1 MAYKKV
7 RLSER
12 EIEKAKKE
20 ALRTSIFEGGASSV
34 MTGTSSYFITPYALA
49 LKASNL
55 QIGFLSSFVG
65 LIGPLAQLGSSHLM
79 ERYSRKK
86 IVIVSVIIQALIWIP
101 IMLLGVMFYFDIWQ
115 NLLPLLLIIFY
126 SLHVGIGA
134 VAGPAWFSWMGDIVP
149 EKHRG
154 WYFAKRN
161 KIVEGIA
168 IFSMFAAGLLL
179 DLFKTKGLV
188 FIGFSILFSIGMIS
202 RLYSGRLLSRQY
214 QPSLKLRRGYYFS
227 FWQFLGRMRKTNFG
241 KFTIFISLMYFAVA
255 ISAPFFTVYMLKEL
269 NLSYTWFTI
278 INLSSSVFSILTY
291 SFWGKITDKYGN
303 RFVIVVSSLAIPLVP
318 ILWMFSTSK
327 LYLILIPS
335 LIGGIFWGGFAIS
348 TFNFVYDSTKQ
359 NHRALCV
366 TYNNLLTGIG
376 IFLGSALG
384 GLIANYGIGIASI
397 FGLNIFL
404 FIFLIS
410 GVLRLIITIIFIPL
424 IKEVRITKK
433 KPHMLTR
440 ELRPLWGFEHHGLHN
455 FRSSHLMH
463 IPFIT
468 SKQIGKFEKIF
479 HE

>member
-1 MAYKKV
+1 MADKKV
-7 RLSER
+7 KLSEK

-20 ALRTSIFEGGASSV
+20 ALKTSIVEGSSNAVMAGAGSSFV
-34 MTGTSSYFITPYALA
+34 TPYAIA

-86 IVIVSVIIQALIWIP
+86 IVFTSVILQALIWIP
-101 IMLLGVMFYFDIWQ
+101 IMLLGMMFYFKIWQ
-115 NLLPLLLIIFY
+115 NYLPLFLIVLY
-126 SLHVGIGA
+126 SIHGGIGA
-134 VAGPAWFSWMGDIVP
+134 IAGPAWFSWMGDLVP

-154 WYFAKRN
+154 RYFAKRN
-161 KIVEGIA
+161 KIVESVAIIA
-168 IFSMFAAGLLL
+168 MLAAGLLL
-179 DLFKTKGLV
+179 DLFKTKGFL
-188 FIGFSILFSIGMIS
+188 FIGFSVLFSIGM
-202 RLYSGRLLSRQY
+202 LSRIYSSKLLNSQY
-214 QPSLKLRRGYYFS
+214 QPPLKLRKGYYFS

-241 KFTIFISLMYFAVA
+241 KFVIFNSLMNLAVA
-255 ISAPFFTVYMLKEL
+255 ISAPFFTVYMLEEL
-269 NLSYTWFTI
+269 NLSYTWFTV

-303 RFVIVVSSLAIPLVP
+303 RIVIIISSLAVPLVP
-318 ILWMFSTSK
+318 ILWMFSTSNW
-327 LYLILIPS
+327 YLIFVPS

-348 TFNFVYDSTKQ
+348 TFNFVYDSTKPD
-359 NHRALCV
+359 HRALCV
-366 TYNNLLTGIG
+366 TYNNLLSGIT
-376 IFLGSALG
+376 IFLGSAIG
-384 GLIANYGIGIASI
+384 GLIAKYGIGIASI
-397 FGLNIFL
+397 FGLNIFF

-410 GVLRLIITIIFIPL
+410 GILRLVVSVIFLPK
-424 IKEVRITKK
+424 IKEVRKTK

-440 ELRPLWGFEHHGLHN
+440 ELRPLWHFEHHGLHN

-468 SKQIGKFEKIF
+468 SRQISKSEKIF